1 MQRAYIITI
10 FLLILALIFTF
21 QNTAS
26 TSLKFLKW
34 DFAGS
39 VALIT
44 LIIFFVG
51 LIGGWFM
58 GWSSVWKKNKEIR
71 ALKKQVTDL
80 SKPPSTPSS
89 NQPSK

>member
-1 MQRAYIITI
+1 MQRAYLITI

-26 TSLKFLKW
+26 ISPKFLAW
-34 DFAGS
+34 DFTGS
-39 VALIT
+39 LALIT
-44 LIIFFVG
+44 IIIFFVG

-71 ALKKQVTDL
+71 ALKKQVAEL
-80 SKPPSTPSS
+80 SKPPSP
-89 NQPSK
+89 PSK